1 VDFNFVRQDWIHEG
15 EGKEGGSSHQPGRRT
30 TKAAAVADNAKVEAD
45 LRAQYVIVPPGD
57 EAQVVSCPICK
68 ETLKS
73 EFLEDDEEWVWKNAT
88 RKDDRVC
95 ASLFGCWLLY
105 LICLIRFIM
114 QLVMQKPLLLQV
126 VSQLGYVL
134 RKRMAVGLPL
144 LRFIRWQ
151 VYSQGL
157 E

>member
-1 VDFNFVRQDWIHEG
+1 M
-15 EGKEGGSSHQPGRRT
+15 
-30 TKAAAVADNAKVEAD
+30 
-45 LRAQYVIVPPGD
+45 
-57 EAQVVSCPICK
+57 SCPICK

-88 RKDDRVC
+88 RKDDRVR
-95 ASLFGCWLLY
+95 APFFGSLSQS
-105 LICLIRFIM
+105 LICFIRFIM
-114 QLVMQKPLLLQV
+114 QLVMQKPLLLRV
-126 VSQLGYVL
+126 ASQLGYVV
-134 RKRMAVGLPL
+134 RKRMAVDLPL